1 MRLIALATLRPAL
14 LKSRR
19 DRPSGSSLIATVAVG
34 YWKVCTL
41 AGRQRCERVSM
52 KRAELQAGMTMFSRI
67 RD

>member
-1 MRLIALATLRPAL
+1 VSIAA
-14 LKSRR
+14 
-19 DRPSGSSLIATVAVG
+19 VAVG